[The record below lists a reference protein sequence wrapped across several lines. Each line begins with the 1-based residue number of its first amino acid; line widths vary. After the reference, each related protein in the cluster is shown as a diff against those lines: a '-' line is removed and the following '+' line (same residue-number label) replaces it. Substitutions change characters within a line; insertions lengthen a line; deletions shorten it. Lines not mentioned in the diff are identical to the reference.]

1 MMNKREFLNSLGARL
16 TGLPDEDAARYL
28 DYYSEMID
36 DRIEEGMSE
45 EEAVADL
52 GSIESIF
59 SSIIAETPMTKLV
72 GEKLR
77 KQSSL
82 KGWHI
87 ALLVLGA
94 PLWIP
99 LLIALLA
106 VIFAVFVALFS
117 LIFAAFSIV
126 VSFAVTSVGCLA
138 GGVTA
143 LISGGFARAA
153 AMIGTALVFAGL
165 TVLCCIAAIAF
176 SKWIFRLVK
185 AFVLFIKTRFVGKE
199 KMYEQRY

>member
-1 MMNKREFLNSLGARL
+1 MNKRDFLNALAARL
-16 TGLPDEDAARYL
+16 SGLPSEDIERRL
-28 DYYSEMID
+28 EYYAEMID
-36 DRIEEGMSE
+36 DRIDDGMSE
-45 EEAVADL
+45 EEAVSDL
-52 GSIESIF
+52 GGIDSVV
-59 SSIIAETPMTKLV
+59 SSIIAETPITRLIGAKL
-72 GEKLR
+72 EK
-77 KQSSL
+77 KSGL
-82 KGWHI
+82 KGYHI
-87 ALLVLGA
+87 ALIVLGA
-94 PLWIP
+94 PLWFP
-99 LLIALLA
+99 LLIALLS

-176 SKWIFRLVK
+176 SKWIFRLVR

>member
-36 DRIEEGMSE
+36 DRVEEGMSE

-59 SSIIAETPMTKLV
+59 SSVIAETPITKLV

-106 VIFAVFVALFS
+106 VIFAVFVTLFS
-117 LIFAAFSIV
+117 LIVSAFAVVASFAAT
-126 VSFAVTSVGCLA
+126 AVGCAA
-138 GGVTA
+138 GGFHA
-143 LISGGFARAA
+143 LLSGRIADGATL
-153 AMIGTALVFAGL
+153 IGVGLFFAGL
-165 TVLCCIAAIAF
+165 TVLACVGAIAF
-176 SKWIFRLVK
+176 SKLIVK
-185 AFVLFIKTRFVGKE
+185 LIRAIVLFIKTRFAGKE
-199 KMYEQRY
+199 KNQ

>member
-1 MMNKREFLNSLGARL
+1 MNKRDFLNALAARL
-16 TGLPDEDAARYL
+16 SGLPSEDIERRL
-28 DYYSEMID
+28 EYYAEMID
-36 DRIEEGMSE
+36 DRIDDGMSE
-45 EEAVADL
+45 EEAVSDL
-52 GSIESIF
+52 GGIDSVV
-59 SSIIAETPMTKLV
+59 SSIIAETPITRLIGAKL
-72 GEKLR
+72 EK
-77 KQSSL
+77 KSGL

-87 ALLVLGA
+87 ALIVLGA
-94 PLWIP
+94 PLWFP
-99 LLIALLA
+99 LLIALLS

-143 LISGGFARAA
+143 LISGGFAHAA

-165 TVLCCIAAIAF
+165 TMLCCIAAIAF
-176 SKWIFRLVK
+176 SKWIFRLVR

>member
-59 SSIIAETPMTKLV
+59 SSVIAETPMTKLV

-106 VIFAVFVALFS
+106 VIFAVFVTLFS
-117 LIFAAFSIV
+117 LIVSAFAVVASFAAT
-126 VSFAVTSVGCLA
+126 AVGCAA
-138 GGVTA
+138 GGFHA
-143 LISGGFARAA
+143 LLSGRIADGATL
-153 AMIGTALVFAGL
+153 IGVGLFFAGL
-165 TVLCCIAAIAF
+165 TVLACVAAIAF
-176 SKWIFRLVK
+176 SKLIVK
-185 AFVLFIKTRFVGKE
+185 LIRTIVLFIKTRFAGKE
-199 KMYEQRY
+199 S

>member
-59 SSIIAETPMTKLV
+59 SSVIAETPMTKLV

-106 VIFAVFVALFS
+106 VIFAVFVTLFS
-117 LIFAAFSIV
+117 LIVSAFAVVASFAATAI
-126 VSFAVTSVGCLA
+126 GCAA
-138 GGVTA
+138 GGFHA
-143 LISGGFARAA
+143 LLSGRIADGATL
-153 AMIGTALVFAGL
+153 IGVGLFFAGL
-165 TVLCCIAAIAF
+165 TVLACVAAIAF
-176 SKWIFRLVK
+176 SKLIVK
-185 AFVLFIKTRFVGKE
+185 LIRTIVLFIKTRFAGKE
-199 KMYEQRY
+199 S

>member
-1 MMNKREFLNSLGARL
+1 MNKKEFLNALASRL
-16 TGLPDEDAARYL
+16 SGLPSEDIERRL
-28 DYYSEMID
+28 EYYAEMID
-36 DRIEEGMSE
+36 DRVEDGMSE
-45 EEAVADL
+45 EEAVSDL
-52 GSIESIF
+52 GGIDSAV
-59 SSIIAETPMTKLV
+59 SSIIAETPITRLIGAKL
-72 GEKLR
+72 EK
-77 KQSSL
+77 KSGL

-87 ALLVLGA
+87 ALIVLGA
-94 PLWIP
+94 PLWFP
-99 LLIALLA
+99 LLIALLS

-126 VSFAVTSVGCLA
+126 VSFAATSVGCLA
-138 GGVTA
+138 GGVSS